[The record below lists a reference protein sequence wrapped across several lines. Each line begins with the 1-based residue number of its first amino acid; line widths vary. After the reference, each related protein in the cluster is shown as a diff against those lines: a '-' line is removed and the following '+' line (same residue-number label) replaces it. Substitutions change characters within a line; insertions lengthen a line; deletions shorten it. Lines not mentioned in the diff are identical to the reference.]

1 MLIAQISDLHA
12 ADDAASR
19 ATMDRAMSY
28 LGRLRVDALIVSGDL
43 VESPTEAGYRLVRS
57 WLAGSALPVFM
68 IPGNADDR
76 TAMRAVF
83 STHGYWPVDGPM
95 NFAVVLN
102 DEVRLVGFDVT
113 VAGKAHGHAT
123 RDGLRWLAA
132 ECDRKPRLPIVLMM
146 HQHPFRI
153 GIAPLDEAMCRN
165 GEGLAD
171 VVERFRDRFGIV
183 LCGHGHRAVFTTI
196 RTVRAAM
203 CPSLAP
209 GNPLLL
215 DGHDGPGGVDPPGLL
230 VHHVRADGIN
240 SHVISLV

>member
-1 MLIAQISDLHA
+1 
-12 ADDAASR
+12 
-19 ATMDRAMSY
+19 MDCAMSY
-28 LGRLRVDALIVSGDL
+28 LSRLRVDALIVSGDL
-43 VESPTEAGYRLVRS
+43 VESPTEASYRLVRS
-57 WLAGSALPVFM
+57 WLARSGSPVFM

-83 STHGYWPVDGPM
+83 STHDYWPAAGPM
-95 NFAVVLN
+95 NFAVVL
-102 DEVRLVGFDVT
+102 DDAVHLIGFDVT
-113 VAGKAHGHAT
+113 VAGEAHGHAT

-132 ECDRKPRLPIVLMM
+132 ECDREPRLPIVLMM

-165 GEGLAD
+165 AEGLAD

-183 LCGHGHRAVFTTI
+183 LCGHGHRAVFTTV
-196 RTVRAAM
+196 RTVPAAM

-215 DGHDGPGGVDPPGLL
+215 DGRGEPGGVDPPGLL
-230 VHHVRADGIN
+230 IHHVHADGIN